1 MSKKVTQAKKK
12 LQKAKTAQDALRILS
27 ELKAK
32 DPVTYAALK
41 NSRGS

>member
-12 LQKAKTAQDALRILS
+12 LQKAKTPAEALRILA

-41 NSRGS
+41 NSKGS